1 VSNVMPK
8 IRKVGDLINI
18 GDEVWIIVEIRY
30 TDNTSKAGY
39 EWIIYE
45 PETERYRTYL
55 ANVA

>member
-1 VSNVMPK
+1 MPK